1 MLIKPTPAWTF
12 IKGGETLKFK
22 PNFKIGDWSTWY
34 ETTIN
39 SAQSIGLTADY
50 RLSRSAYENYVNL

>member
-1 MLIKPTPAWTF
+1 MLIKPTPTWIF

-22 PNFKIGDWSTWY
+22 LNFKIGDWSIWY

-39 SAQSIGLTADY
+39 LAQSIGFTAD
-50 RLSRSAYENYVNL
+50 